1 MEKQEKKTAPK
12 FDSAKSSK
20 TGDALAALITG
31 TVAKSHP
38 QSIAEG
44 LLIITLAVGRAIQV
58 LGTIMGVD
66 PKSEIA
72 GMLYLSPETVNNHI
86 RNIYYKLGVHDK
98 AEFIRY
104 ANDNSIFDHNT
115 HIGKKK

>member
-12 FDSAKSSK
+12 FDATKNSK

-31 TVAKSHP
+31 TVAKARP

-66 PKSEIA
+66 PKIICKDFCDSLTKYFEMGGDSRIDDIA
-72 GMLYLSPETVNNHI
+72 ASLKQKGN
-86 RNIYYKLGVHDK
+86 
-98 AEFIRY
+98 
-104 ANDNSIFDHNT
+104 
-115 HIGKKK
+115 

>member
-1 MEKQEKKTAPK
+1 MEKQEKKTVPK

-31 TVAKSHP
+31 TVAKAHP

-66 PKSEIA
+66 PKIICKDFCDSLTKYFEMGGDSRIDDIA
-72 GMLYLSPETVNNHI
+72 ASLKQKGN
-86 RNIYYKLGVHDK
+86 
-98 AEFIRY
+98 
-104 ANDNSIFDHNT
+104 
-115 HIGKKK
+115 

>member
-1 MEKQEKKTAPK
+1 MNEQKKKTAPK

-20 TGDALAALITG
+20 TGDTLAALITG
-31 TVAKSHP
+31 TVAKARP

-66 PKSEIA
+66 PKIICKDFCESLTKYFELGGDGRVDDAA
-72 GMLYLSPETVNNHI
+72 G
-86 RNIYYKLGVHDK
+86 
-98 AEFIRY
+98 FIKQKG
-104 ANDNSIFDHNT
+104 N
-115 HIGKKK
+115 

>member
-66 PKSEIA
+66 PKIICKDFCDSLTKYFEMGGDSRIDEIA
-72 GMLYLSPETVNNHI
+72 ASLKQKGN
-86 RNIYYKLGVHDK
+86 
-98 AEFIRY
+98 
-104 ANDNSIFDHNT
+104 
-115 HIGKKK
+115 